1 VEVGRARHRNGEGA
15 KRGDLT
21 GRNPTD
27 RGKRGVKR
35 HILTDAHGVPL
46 AAIITGANVFDGKM
60 LEATLDATVLRGPR
74 GPRRPQ
80 HLCLDKAYDSR
91 ATRRALR
98 KRCIRGHV
106 RRWCEPPL
114 EGAFRG
120 KARRWV
126 VERTNSWHNRFRGLL
141 VRWERIG
148 SHYLGLLH
156 LACAIIAMRAAAG
169 Y

>member
-1 VEVGRARHRNGEGA
+1 MEVGCARHRNGEGA

-80 HLCLDKAYDSR
+80 HLCLERHTTCLEVFWSHADRVEHPDMTQLAPR
-91 ATRRALR
+91 A
-98 KRCIRGHV
+98 
-106 RRWCEPPL
+106 
-114 EGAFRG
+114 EGVDGFRG
-120 KARRWV
+120 YREV
-126 VERTNSWHNRFRGLL
+126 CGDFPYTQ
-141 VRWERIG
+141 
-148 SHYLGLLH
+148 
-156 LACAIIAMRAAAG
+156 
-169 Y
+169 